1 MMKTE
6 MRNLLGFVAVFVL
19 LSSCSLSKKE
29 NAVKADDTMLFNNEW
44 RLVKMG
50 AKNMKYEEGCEPIT
64 LLLTS
69 EPENVSG
76 FSGCNR
82 YFGKFATKKNK
93 LSFKQMACTL
103 MVCPQ
108 QDMNLESRYL
118 QLLDKVN
125 SFVMQDDTLMLMKD
139 DKVLLIFER

>member
-1 MMKTE
+1 MIKIGL
-6 MRNLLGFVAVFVL
+6 RNFLGFIGVFVL
-19 LSSCSLSKKE
+19 LSACSLSKKE
-29 NAVKADDTMLFNNEW
+29 KVVKADNTMLFNNEW

-50 AKNMKYEEGCEPIT
+50 SKNMKYEEGCEPIT

-103 MVCPQ
+103 MACPQ
-108 QDMNLESRYL
+108 QDMNLEDRYL

-125 SFVMQDDTLMLMKD
+125 SFTLQNDTLMLLKD
-139 DKVLLIFER
+139 DKVLLIFEK

>member
-6 MRNLLGFVAVFVL
+6 MRNLLGFVVVFVL

-29 NAVKADDTMLFNNEW
+29 NTVKADDTTLFYKEW
-44 RLVKMG
+44 KLVKMG
-50 AKNMKYEEGCEPIT
+50 TKNMKYEEGCEPIT
-64 LLLTS
+64 ILLTS

-93 LSFKQMACTL
+93 LSFSQMACTQ
-103 MVCPQ
+103 MACPQ

>member
-6 MRNLLGFVAVFVL
+6 MWNLLGFVAVFVL
-19 LSSCSLSKKE
+19 LSSCSLAKKE
-29 NAVKADDTMLFNNEW
+29 NAVKADDATLFYKEW
-44 RLVKMG
+44 KLVKMG
-50 AKNMKYEEGCEPIT
+50 SKNMKYEEGCEPIT

-93 LSFKQMACTL
+93 LSFKQMACTQ
-103 MVCPQ
+103 MACPQ

-118 QLLDKVN
+118 QLLDRVN
-125 SFVMQDDTLMLMKD
+125 SFTMQDDTLMLMKD

>member
-6 MRNLLGFVAVFVL
+6 MRNLLGFVVVFVL
-19 LSSCSLSKKE
+19 LFSCSLSKKE
-29 NAVKADDTMLFNNEW
+29 NTVKADDATLFHKEW
-44 RLVKMG
+44 KLVKMG
-50 AKNMKYEEGCEPIT
+50 TKNMKYEEGCEPIT

-93 LSFKQMACTL
+93 LSFKQMACTQ
-103 MVCPQ
+103 MACPQ

-125 SFVMQDDTLMLMKD
+125 SFTMRNDTLMLMKD

>member
-1 MMKTE
+1 MKKSILQ
-6 MRNLLGFVAVFVL
+6 NFLCFVAALAL
-19 LSSCSLSKKE
+19 LSACSLSKKGGAE
-29 NAVKADDTMLFNNEW
+29 KADGRTLFNKEW

-50 AKNMKYEEGCEPIT
+50 AKSMKYEQGSEPIS

-82 YFGKFATKKNK
+82 YFGKFATKKDR
-93 LSFKQMACTL
+93 LSFKQMACTQ

-108 QDMNLESRYL
+108 QDMNLESRYF

-125 SFVMQDDTLMLMKD
+125 SFVVQDDTLTLLKD
-139 DKVLLIFER
+139 DKVLLVFER

>member
-29 NAVKADDTMLFNNEW
+29 NTVKADDATLFYKEW

-93 LSFKQMACTL
+93 LSFKQMACTQ
-103 MVCPQ
+103 MACPQ